1 VGTQDVYREIE
12 PGRKRFK
19 VAIIKIAFFV
29 LGRAFQSAARVDK
42 QIRREIEEWPEGF
55 SLMIQVL
62 PNGPRM
68 ALAKDERGHL
78 RHRRR
83 QAGGPNEDKADLI
96 VFFKNLECAFLLF
109 SAQISTAQAYAE
121 HRISVKGELPMAMAL
136 VRCINIVETYLLP
149 GPVARRMVKRLPS
162 IPAVQRCAVRL
173 LIYVLGIPVGI

>member
-1 VGTQDVYREIE
+1 MGTQDVCREIK
-12 PGRKRFK
+12 PGHKRFK

-29 LGRAFQSAARVDK
+29 LGRAFQSAAWVDR
-42 QIRREIEEWPEGF
+42 QIKREIEEWPEDF

-78 RHRRR
+78 RR
-83 QAGGPNEDKADLI
+83 QAGGLSEDKADLV
-96 VFFKNLECAFLLF
+96 VFFKNIECAFLLF

-162 IPAVQRCAVRL
+162 IPAVQRYAVRL
-173 LIYVLGIPVGI
+173 LIYVLGIPFGI